1 MRIEKNTKF
10 LIVGLGLI
18 GGCYAQGL
26 SGNGYYVGAVDPS
39 LDSLSFALG
48 EGFIKEGKEKP
59 GEWMRDYDIIVLSLY
74 PSLIIDWVK
83 ENQCFLK
90 PNAIITDTAGI
101 KGLFVSEVESLLRP
115 DLEYIGAHPMA
126 GRELSG
132 VRNSDASIFHNANY
146 IVTPTDRNS
155 EKAIGICREIGE
167 ILGFANIVSLTPK
180 EHDEMI
186 GYLSQLTHVIAM
198 ALMICKDNESYVN
211 YTGDSFRDLTR
222 IAKINDALWSEL
234 FLSNKE
240 ALLSSID
247 SFMNKMG
254 ELRKFI
260 EEGDAEAL
268 RKDMRLSKDRRMLFE
283 KKKK

>member
-39 LDSLSFALG
+39 LDSLSFALE

-59 GEWMRDYDIIVLSLY
+59 GEWMKDYDIIVLSLY

-132 VRNSDASIFHNANY
+132 VRYSDASIFHNANY

-155 EKAIGICREIGE
+155 EKAIVTCREIGE

-260 EEGDAEAL
+260 EEGDTEAL

>member
-10 LIVGLGLI
+10 LVVGLGLI

-39 LDSLSFALG
+39 LDSLSFALE

-59 GEWMRDYDIIVLSLY
+59 GEWMKDYDIIVLSLY

-155 EKAIGICREIGE
+155 QKAIRICREIGE